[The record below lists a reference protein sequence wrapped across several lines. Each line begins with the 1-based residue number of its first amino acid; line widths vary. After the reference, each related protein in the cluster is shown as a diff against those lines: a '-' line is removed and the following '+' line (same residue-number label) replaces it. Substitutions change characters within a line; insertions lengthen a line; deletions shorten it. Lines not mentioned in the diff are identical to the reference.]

1 MVKLKEYFNPRSS
14 LIVNSFEFKKN
25 GKNTSKQTYIVYK
38 PLDYALKTMYRKS
51 AQLIKRNVASV
62 GALIYLINVQIIV
75 LTARNVAT
83 EITS

>member
-1 MVKLKEYFNPRSS
+1 VF
-14 LIVNSFEFKKN
+14 
-25 GKNTSKQTYIVYK
+25 K

-62 GALIYLINVQIIV
+62 DALIYLINVQIIV
-75 LTARNVAT
+75 LTARNLAA